1 MNRDKM
7 IKKLEEA
14 NGLWDIIV
22 IGGGASGI
30 GAALESA
37 TRGFRTLLLEQCD
50 FTKGTS
56 SRSTKLVHGGVR
68 YLAQGDILLVLEALR
83 ERGLLKK
90 NAPHL
95 VKNQSFIIPNY
106 NWWGIPF
113 YTIGL
118 KLYDLLAGKLS
129 LGKSL
134 AYTKKR
140 TLQSI
145 PTLKAENL
153 RGGVIYHDGQFD
165 DSRLAI
171 NICQSFIE
179 NGGVAINYMK
189 VTSLL
194 KKNGKI
200 DGVAA
205 IDQETGRE
213 YKIHS
218 KAVLNATGVFVDGII
233 KMDNPQAKDII
244 KPSQGVHLV
253 LDKRFIPG
261 DYAVM
266 IPKTSDGRVLFAVPW
281 HNKVVVGT
289 TDIEKNIAEIEPQP
303 LSEEVDFILETAGR
317 YLITPP
323 RRSDV
328 LSVFA
333 GLRPLAAP
341 ASKNKKTK
349 EISRRH
355 KILVSKSGLVTLTGG
370 KWTTYRLMAE
380 EVINKISATAGL
392 PLKKSVTKAL
402 KIHGYQNDVDLND
415 PLYYYGSDKK
425 LLNDLIKESPGMGD
439 FLSEK
444 LGLINA
450 QIILAVR
457 NEMARTVEDCL
468 SRRTRALLLDARES
482 IRIAPKVAKLMAE
495 EMGYNGEWQKKQV
508 EMYNNLAQ
516 GYILNE

>member
-7 IKKLEEA
+7 IKELEKA
-14 NGLWDIIV
+14 NGLWDIII

-37 TRGFRTLLLEQCD
+37 TRGFKTLLLEQSD

-134 AYTKKR
+134 AYTKKH

-145 PTLKAENL
+145 PTLKAKNL

-171 NICQSFIE
+171 NICQSFVE

-189 VTSLL
+189 VTGLL
-194 KKNGKI
+194 KKNDKLN
-200 DGVAA
+200 GVAA

-213 YKIHS
+213 YNIHA

-289 TDIEKNIAEIEPQP
+289 TDIEKNTAEIEPRP
-303 LSEEVDFILETAGR
+303 LTEEVDFILETAGR

-355 KILVSKSGLVTLTGG
+355 KILVSGSGLVTLTGG
-370 KWTTYRLMAE
+370 KWTTYRLMGE
-380 EVINKISATAGL
+380 EVINKISVTAGL
-392 PLKKSVTKAL
+392 PLKKSVTKNL
-402 KIHGYQNDVDLND
+402 KIHGCQDDVDLND

-439 FLSEK
+439 FLSKK
-444 LGLINA
+444 LGIINA

-495 EMGYNGEWQKKQV
+495 EMGYNGDWQKEQV

-516 GYILNE
+516 GYILNG